1 MTARRILITGIM
13 LMTAACVPRTPAPP
27 PQQPQQRPA
36 PVPLPPPPPTAVDWV
51 DRPLSPGNW
60 YYQASGSESRASF
73 GAANSGAQFTVRCD
87 RAARQVTLTREGLA
101 TSGAMT
107 IRTSTSARALPA
119 TVQRAPMAYL
129 VATLPAN
136 DRTLDA
142 MVFSRGR
149 FTVEAAGLPMLVIPT
164 WPEPARVIEDCRG

>member
-1 MTARRILITGIM
+1 MVRRILVSGCF
-13 LMTAACVPRTPAPP
+13 LVTAACVPRSQPP
-27 PQQPQQRPA
+27 PQQPPQQRPA
-36 PVPLPPPPPTAVDWV
+36 PVPLPPPPPAAVDWV

-73 GAANSGAQFTVRCD
+73 GAANSGAQFIVRCD
-87 RAARQVTLTREGLA
+87 RASRQITLSREGLA

-107 IRTSTSARALPA
+107 IRTSFTARALPA
-119 TVQRAPMAYL
+119 TVQREPLPYL
-129 VATLPAN
+129 IASLGAN
-136 DRTLDA
+136 DRILDS

-149 FTVEAAGLPMLVIPT
+149 FTVEAPGLPMLIIPA